1 MCRAGCRSVRLT
13 RGTTASIY
21 PADTMP
27 ASQPASV
34 LVRDQVSMNCGSSA
48 GTVENPAR
56 PRISAPHTAATLVAE
71 GPAGAA
77 VAELTAYNF
86 HLCALLH
93 DPLTSFWGLVA
104 KRAAISNPH
113 TWHRAGTAPA

>member
-1 MCRAGCRSVRLT
+1 
-13 RGTTASIY
+13 
-21 PADTMP
+21 MP

-77 VAELTAYNF
+77 LAELTAYNF
-86 HLCALLH
+86 RLCAYCMILF
-93 DPLTSFWGLVA
+93 TSFWGLIA
-104 KRAAISNPH
+104 KNAAISNPH
-113 TWHRAGTAPA
+113 TWHRTGTAPAARVCQ